1 MKRLTAILLIVLLTV
16 AFAACGS
23 EREPVSKMVKTT
35 IGGQEMTVKFEPGN
49 ISAGT
54 IESAKGRY
62 TFAYDH
68 SGSLKIT
75 YPDGSSCTYRKAQNA
90 GSVSASLDFNPTS
103 KGYPDGMTMA
113 WGIEHAMDLAQGGPK
128 RNGGPN
134 PLIAIFLLAVG
145 AFNALAPRAA
155 WYLSRGWQFKNA
167 EPSDAALTLYAMGGV
182 ILLIAGVIC
191 LLAAIF

>member
-1 MKRLTAILLIVLLTV
+1 MKRLTAIFLMLLLAV
-16 AFAACGS
+16 ALVACGS
-23 EREPVSKMVKTT
+23 EREPVSKEVTLN
-35 IGGQEMTVKFEPGN
+35 IGGQTMTVTFEPDN

-54 IESAKGRY
+54 IQSPKGRY
-62 TFAYDH
+62 SFAYDYN
-68 SGSLKIT
+68 GKLKIT
-75 YPDGSSCTYRKAQNA
+75 YPDGSSCTYWN
-90 GSVSASLDFNPTS
+90 GGGVGGVSASPDFDPTS

-145 AFNALAPRAA
+145 ALNAFSPRTA
-155 WYLSRGWQFKNA
+155 WYLSRGWQFKDA
-167 EPSDAALTLYAMGGV
+167 EPSEAALTLYGLGGV